1 MLPESK
7 AFARMT
13 AGGALWEWV
22 FSRAVT
28 PLYRHALSCRASGIA
43 SPYFAD
49 VSRGGKA
56 ESLILD
62 PRFRKDD
69 MELVVR

>member
-1 MLPESK
+1 MFPESK

-28 PLYRHALSCRASGIA
+28 PFLSSCPFLSGIREMQ
-43 SPYFAD
+43 YRIL
-49 VSRGGKA
+49 VGRQGVGKA
-56 ESLILD
+56 AFMFPGCS
-62 PRFRKDD
+62 PAQA
-69 MELVVR
+69 